1 MENKRFKQ
9 VFKKDNM
16 IKTHTITLE
25 ENEQG
30 QMVMTRKNDGFTAIE
45 LIGLFELCQLEI
57 KQMLSGE
64 LKPDIIKREVIL

>member
-1 MENKRFKQ
+1 
-9 VFKKDNM
+9 M
-16 IKTHTITLE
+16 IKTHTITIE